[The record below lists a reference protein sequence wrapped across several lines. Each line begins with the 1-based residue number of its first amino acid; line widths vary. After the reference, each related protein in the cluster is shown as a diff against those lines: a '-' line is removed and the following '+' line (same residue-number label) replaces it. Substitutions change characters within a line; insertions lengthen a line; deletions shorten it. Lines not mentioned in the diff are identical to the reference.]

1 MNDISYLEEEIK
13 TLKLTKRDL
22 LLAGRGTKDIDI
34 KIEILER
41 EKKDN

>member
-1 MNDISYLEEEIK
+1 MNNISYLEEEIK

-22 LLAGRGTKDIDI
+22 LLAGRDTKDIDMKI
-34 KIEILER
+34 KILER